1 MTRMIVKLAFT
12 VALSVCTMPNVGV
25 AGDGPETVDPVEI
38 GTQALK
44 TLGSERSNLVQALER
59 MNKDQEGVEKKL
71 ASLYGSLEST
81 TCELR
86 SLHGLIGKGCY
97 PFKLRET
104 TYPGERAAVA
114 RTSTLMA
121 LAESLRASIAILES
135 NLDLARFDADQMTV
149 RILQHETEIA
159 LVPLKT
165 TRTLVPA
172 LPRDSAPLLEV
183 LNALLPQETTEMA
196 NHRLRVAAFLAAPL
210 DGESITAEGSGNAA
224 VR

>member
-12 VALSVCTMPNVGV
+12 VVLSVCTMPNVGV

-59 MNKDQEGVEKKL
+59 MNKDEDGVEKKL
-71 ASLYGSLEST
+71 AELYGSLEST

-104 TYPGERAAVA
+104 TYLGERSAVA

-149 RILQHETEIA
+149 RIVQHETEIA

-165 TRTLVPA
+165 TLTLVPA
-172 LPRDSAPLLEV
+172 LPCDSAPLLEV
-183 LNALLPQETTEMA
+183 LNAMLPRETAEMA

-210 DGESITAEGSGNAA
+210 DGESITAEGGGNAV